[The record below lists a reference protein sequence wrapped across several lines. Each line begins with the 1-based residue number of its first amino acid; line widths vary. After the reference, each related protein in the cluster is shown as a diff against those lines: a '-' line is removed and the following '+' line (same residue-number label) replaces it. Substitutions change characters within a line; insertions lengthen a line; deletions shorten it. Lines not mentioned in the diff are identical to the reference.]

1 MYYLNKIE
9 KALNACEKV
18 LDGIEDATITT
29 SSALLQCLKIA
40 RLLNDQD
47 AILWLQYEYGGYP
60 KNKNGYIQEEAWNI
74 AYKNGRG
81 YFKEGKEYVFL
92 ELSSELEEKIAVQ
105 HRTVNNFTTQGA
117 SVSGEYA
124 FGAMSN
130 LTSSVT
136 SSTSNIVSNIALCEK
151 RLSIL
156 KSKYYD
162 YALKKQIEISFGNV
176 VSNIFYEYREQVDI
190 YFSELSKNTILKL
203 QAIEDKIN
211 SNNPE
216 LYSQALTTCR
226 RLFENTANELFDK
239 YYPEYKEKKFK
250 TKSGKEIDVSGD
262 HYKNKLSA
270 VIEKLEN
277 KSSAKTIVGSNIIY
291 LLDWIDN
298 LSDLQCKGV
307 HSDITKQ
314 DAERCIIQTYICLG
328 DILKLQET

>member
-1 MYYLNKIE
+1 MNKIE

-18 LDGIEDATITT
+18 LDGIEDATIST

-40 RLLNDQD
+40 RLLNDHD
-47 AILWLQYEYGGYP
+47 SILWLQYEYGGYP
-60 KNKNGYIQEEAWNI
+60 KNEDGYILAEAWNI
-74 AYKNGRG
+74 AYQNGRG
-81 YFKEGKEYVFL
+81 YIKDGEKLVFL
-92 ELSSELEEKIAVQ
+92 ELSSELEEKIAAQ
-105 HRTVNNFTTQGA
+105 HKAVNNFTTQGA

-130 LTSSVT
+130 LTSTVA
-136 SSTSNIVSNIALCEK
+136 SSTSNIVSSIALCEK

-176 VSNIFYEYREQVDI
+176 ATSIFSEYRERVDVF
-190 YFSELSKNTILKL
+190 FSKLSKETILKL
-203 QAIEDKIN
+203 QAIEDKID

-216 LYSQALTTCR
+216 LYSQVLTTCR
-226 RLFENTANELFDK
+226 RLFDNTANELFDK
-239 YYPEYKEKKFK
+239 NFPDYKEKMFK

-277 KSSAKTIVGSNIIY
+277 KSSDKTIVGSNIIY

-298 LSDLQCKGV
+298 LSNLQCKGV
-307 HSDITKQ
+307 HSNISKQ
-314 DAERCIIQTYICLG
+314 EAERCIIQTYICLG
-328 DILKLQET
+328 DILSLQEV

>member
-1 MYYLNKIE
+1 MNKIE
-9 KALNACEKV
+9 KALITCEKV

-60 KNKNGYIQEEAWNI
+60 KNKEGYVENEAWHI
-74 AYKNGRG
+74 AYENGRG
-81 YFKEGKEYVFL
+81 YLKEGKEYVFL
-92 ELSSELEEKIAVQ
+92 ELSSELEEKIVAQ
-105 HRTVNNFTTQGA
+105 HRAVNNFTTQGA

-124 FGAMSN
+124 FGAMNN
-130 LTSSVT
+130 LTSSVA
-136 SSTSNIVSNIALCEK
+136 SSTSNMVSSIALCEK

-176 VSNIFYEYREQVDI
+176 ASSIFYEYREQVDN

-211 SNNPE
+211 SDNPE

-226 RLFENTANELFDK
+226 RLFENTANELFGK
-239 YYPEYKEKKFK
+239 YYPEYKERMFK

-277 KSSAKTIVGSNIIY
+277 KSPEKTIVGSNIIY
-291 LLDWIDN
+291 LFDWIDN
-298 LSDLQCKGV
+298 LSNLQCKGV
-307 HSDITKQ
+307 HSDVTKQ

-328 DILKLQET
+328 DILKLQGT

>member
-1 MYYLNKIE
+1 MNKIE
-9 KALNACEKV
+9 KAMSACEKV
-18 LDGIEDATITT
+18 LDGIEDEIVTT

-40 RLLNDQD
+40 RLLNDSD

-60 KNKNGYIQEEAWNI
+60 KNQNGYIQQEAWNI
-74 AYKNGRG
+74 AYNNGRG
-81 YFKEGKEYVFL
+81 YIKEGTKYIFL
-92 ELSSELEEKIAVQ
+92 ELSSELEEKIAAL
-105 HRTVNNFTTQGA
+105 HKAVNNFTTQGA
-117 SVSGEYA
+117 SVSGENA
-124 FGAMSN
+124 FGAMNN
-130 LTSSVT
+130 LTSSVAN
-136 SSTSNIVSNIALCEK
+136 STSTIVSDIALYEK

-176 VSNIFYEYREQVDI
+176 ASSIFSEYRERVDNF
-190 YFSELSKNTILKL
+190 FSKLSKDTILKL

-211 SNNPE
+211 SDNPE

-226 RLFENTANELFDK
+226 RLFENTANELFIIYFPK
-239 YYPEYKEKKFK
+239 YKEKMYK
-250 TKSGKEIDVSGD
+250 TKSGKEIDISGD

-270 VIEKLEN
+270 IIEKLEN
-277 KSSAKTIVGSNIIY
+277 KSSAKTVVGSNITY

-298 LSDLQCKGV
+298 LSNLQCKGV

-328 DILKLQET
+328 DILNLQEL